1 MYEKT
6 KEQFTMMDT
15 NKLSNIDTKYISE
28 QTQELL
34 NKFNDS
40 QSQFTPM
47 KNVADAFLNF
57 SKSLVQHPEQ
67 LIKLQLDLYTSYL
80 NLWANTAE
88 KIMGTETTNVIN
100 PEKGDRRFSNPQW
113 DENILFN
120 YIKQSYLLTA
130 DWVAKSI
137 NDNEELSEEEK
148 KKLSFYTR
156 QFVDA
161 ISPTNFAMTNPD
173 VIEETIKTKGENLVE
188 GLKNLLNDLEKSPKG
203 SFKPSMTDYEAFKVG
218 ENIATTEGSVV
229 FENKMFQLIQYTP
242 KTKEVAK
249 TPLLICPPW
258 INKFYI
264 LDLQPKNS
272 FVKYAV
278 EEAGQTTF
286 LISWKNPDASYRDVS
301 WEDYMQ
307 DGLLEAF
314 TAVLDIT
321 GEEQLNAIGY
331 CIAGTLLT
339 STLAYMK
346 SKGDNRVKSA
356 TYFTSLSD
364 FSEAGELKLFTD
376 EDHISMIEAK
386 MEEQGFMKGEDMAGT
401 FSALRAND
409 LIWSFVVNNYLMG
422 KQPFPFD
429 LLYWNDDPTRLP
441 AAMHSYYLRNMYLE
455 NNLVKKGGLT
465 LKGTKIDITKIDT
478 PMYYITA
485 KEDHIAPWKGCFKH
499 LHMLE
504 KADVNF
510 ILASSGHIA
519 GIVNPPA
526 KKKGGFSIAPVN
538 GEKDCDKWLE
548 TATQHEG
555 SWWTNWN
562 EWINAQS
569 NNEKVAAR
577 KIGAKTKYKAIEPAP
592 GRYVVEK

>member
-1 MYEKT
+1 MTEKN
-6 KEQFTMMDT
+6 QF
-15 NKLSNIDTKYISE
+15 SNIDSNYINE

-34 NKFNDS
+34 NNFTKS
-40 QSQFTPM
+40 QSQFAPM
-47 KNVADAFLNF
+47 KNIADAFLNF
-57 SKSLVQHPEQ
+57 SQNLFKNPEN
-67 LIKLQLDLYTSYL
+67 LMKMQLDLYSSYL
-80 NLWANTAE
+80 NLWTNTAE
-88 KIMGTETTNVIN
+88 RIMGAEKANIVN

-130 DWVAKSI
+130 DCVAKTI
-137 NDNEELSEEEK
+137 DEDKELNAEDK
-148 KKLSFYTR
+148 QKVTFYAK

-161 ISPTNFAMTNPD
+161 ISPTNFALTNPD
-173 VIEETIKTKGENLVE
+173 VIEETIRTNGENLVS
-188 GLKNLLNDLEKSPKG
+188 GLKNLLNDLEKSPEG
-203 SFKPSMTDYEAFKVG
+203 TLRPSMTDYDAFEVG
-218 ENIATTEGSVV
+218 KNIATTEGSVV
-229 FENKMFQLIQYTP
+229 YENKLFQLIQYKSQTP
-242 KTKEVAK
+242 EVAK

-264 LDLQPKNS
+264 LDLQAKNS

-278 EEAGQTTF
+278 EDAGQTVF
-286 LISWKNPDASYRDVS
+286 LISWKNPDESYRNTS
-301 WEDYMQ
+301 WENYME

-314 TAVLDIT
+314 DKVLDIT

-346 SKGDNRVKSA
+346 AKGDNRIKSA
-356 TYFTSLSD
+356 TYFTSLAD

-376 EDHISMIEAK
+376 EDTIVNIEEKMAK
-386 MEEQGFMKGEDMAGT
+386 DGYLAGSDMAGI
-401 FSALRAND
+401 FSALRSND

-441 AAMHSYYLRNMYLE
+441 EAMHSFYLRNMYLN
-455 NNLVKKGGLT
+455 NNLVKKGGIT
-465 LKGTKIDITKIDT
+465 LKGEKIDISIIDT

-499 LHMLE
+499 LHQL
-504 KADVNF
+504 KSDIDFV
-510 ILASSGHIA
+510 LASSGHIA

-526 KKKGGFSIAPVN
+526 KKKGGFSIGKVN
-538 GEKDCDKWLE
+538 HEKDCDKWLSK
-548 TATQHEG
+548 AVAHEG
-555 SWWTNWN
+555 SWWDNWN
-562 EWINAQS
+562 VWINKKSEA
-569 NNEKVAAR
+569 KVPAR
-577 KIGAKTKYKAIEPAP
+577 KIGTNAKYKQIEAAP

>member
-1 MYEKT
+1 MT
-6 KEQFTMMDT
+6 DN
-15 NKLSNIDTKYISE
+15 NKFANIDTKYITE
-28 QTQELL
+28 QTQEIL
-34 NKFNDS
+34 NKFNES

-47 KNVADAFLNF
+47 KNISDAFINF
-57 SKSLVQHPEQ
+57 SNTLLQNPEQ
-67 LIKLQLDLYTSYL
+67 LVKLQLDLYSSYL

-88 KIMGTETTNVIN
+88 KIMGCESGNIYN
-100 PEKGDRRFSNPQW
+100 PQKGDRRFSNPQW

-130 DWVAKSI
+130 DWVAKTI
-137 NDNEELSEEEK
+137 DDNDTMDAETK
-148 KKLSFYTR
+148 QKVSFYSK

-161 ISPTNFAMTNPD
+161 ISPTNFALTNPD
-173 VIEETIKTKGENLVE
+173 VIEETIKTNGDNLVQ
-188 GLKNLLNDLEKSPKG
+188 GLKNLLSDLEKSPQGK
-203 SFKPSMTDYEAFKVG
+203 FKPSMTDYEAFEVG
-218 ENIATTEGSVV
+218 KNIATTEGSVV
-229 FENKMFQLIQYTP
+229 YENKMFQLIQYTP
-242 KTKEVAK
+242 KTKDVAK

-264 LDLQPKNS
+264 LDMQPKNS

-286 LISWKNPDASYRDVS
+286 LISWKNPDASYRNVN

-314 TAVLDIT
+314 DKVLDIT

-346 SKGDNRVKSA
+346 AKGDNRVKSA

-364 FSEAGELKLFTD
+364 FSESGELKMFTD
-376 EDHISMIEAK
+376 ENTIQLIESK
-386 MEEQGFMKGEDMAGT
+386 MAETGYMDGSDMAGI

-441 AAMHSYYLRNMYLE
+441 EAMHSFYLRNMYLE
-455 NNLVKKGGLT
+455 NNLVKKGGIT
-465 LKGTKIDITKIDT
+465 LKGEKIDITKIDT

-499 LHMLE
+499 LHMMP
-504 KADVNF
+504 KADVKF

-538 GEKDCDKWLE
+538 GQADCNKWLE
-548 TATQHEG
+548 TAESFEG

-569 NNEKVAAR
+569 EGKVPAR
-577 KIGAKTKYKAIEPAP
+577 KIGAKAKYKAIEAAP
-592 GRYVVEK
+592 GRYVVEA

>member
-1 MYEKT
+1 
-6 KEQFTMMDT
+6 MMDK
-15 NKLSNIDTKYISE
+15 NQFSNIDTKYISE
-28 QTQELL
+28 QTQEML

-47 KNVADAFLNF
+47 KNVADSFLNF
-57 SKSLVQHPEQ
+57 STTLMQNPEQ
-67 LIKLQLDLYTSYL
+67 LIKLQLDLYSSYL

-88 KIMGTETTNVIN
+88 RIMGNSKDNLIN

-113 DENILFN
+113 DENIMFN

-137 NDNEELSEEEK
+137 DENDGMDTETK
-148 KKLSFYTR
+148 QKVSFYSR

-161 ISPTNFAMTNPD
+161 ISPTNFALTNPD
-173 VIEETIKTKGENLVE
+173 VIEETIKTNGENLVE
-188 GLKNLLNDLEKSPKG
+188 GLKNLLADLEKSPQG
-203 SFKPSMTDYEAFKVG
+203 TLRPSMTDYEAFEVG
-218 ENIATTEGSVV
+218 KNIATTEGSVV

-242 KTKEVAK
+242 KTAEVAK
-249 TPLLICPPW
+249 KPLLVCPPW

-272 FVKYAV
+272 FIKYSV

-286 LISWKNPDASYRDVS
+286 LISWKNPDSSYRDIN
-301 WEDYMQ
+301 WEDYME
-307 DGLLEAF
+307 DGILKAVE
-314 TAVLDIT
+314 TVLDIT
-321 GEEQLNAIGY
+321 GEKDLNAIGY

-346 SKGDNRVKSA
+346 NKGDKRINSA

-364 FSEAGELKLFTD
+364 FSESGELKLFTD
-376 EDHISMIEAK
+376 EKTIESIEEK
-386 MEEQGFMKGEDMAGT
+386 MEDNGYLEGSEMAGI

-429 LLYWNDDPTRLP
+429 LLYWNDDPTRMP
-441 AAMHSYYLRNMYLE
+441 AAMHSFYLRNMYLN
-455 NNLVKKGGLT
+455 NNLVKKGGIT
-465 LKGTKIDITKIDT
+465 LKGEKIDISKIDT

-499 LHMLE
+499 LHMMP
-504 KADVNF
+504 KANINF

-519 GIVNPPA
+519 GVVNPPA
-526 KKKGGFSIAPVN
+526 KKKGGFSIAPVK
-538 GEKDCDKWLE
+538 GQKDGDTWLE
-548 TATQHEG
+548 TAKSHEG
-555 SWWTNWN
+555 SWWDNWN
-562 EWINAQS
+562 AWINDQS
-569 NNEKVAAR
+569 NNEKVPAR
-577 KIGAKTKYKAIEPAP
+577 KIGAKAKYKQIEPAP
-592 GRYVVEK
+592 GRYVVEA

>member
-1 MYEKT
+1 
-6 KEQFTMMDT
+6 MMDT

>member
-1 MYEKT
+1 MIEKNQFSGIDTQYITEKT
-6 KEQFTMMDT
+6 QDILNQF
-15 NKLSNIDTKYISE
+15 NE
-28 QTQELL
+28 
-34 NKFNDS
+34 S

-47 KNVADAFLNF
+47 KNIADAFINF
-57 SKSLVQHPEQ
+57 SQTLLQDPEK
-67 LIKLQLDLYTSYL
+67 LIKLQLDLYSSYL

-88 KIMGTETTNVIN
+88 KIMGGNPTNIIN
-100 PEKGDRRFSNPQW
+100 PERGDRRFANPQW

-137 NDNEELSEEEK
+137 DEDEKMDTETK
-148 KKLSFYTR
+148 KKVSFYSK

-173 VIEETIKTKGENLVE
+173 VIDETIKTNGENLVE
-188 GLKNLLNDLEKSPKG
+188 GLKNLLSDLEKSPNGKL
-203 SFKPSMTDYEAFKVG
+203 KPSMTDYEAFEVG
-218 ENIATTEGSVV
+218 KNIATTEGSVV

-242 KTKEVAK
+242 KTEKVAQ

-264 LDLQPKNS
+264 LDMQPKNS

-286 LISWKNPDASYRDVS
+286 LISWKNPDSSYRDVN

-314 TAVLDIT
+314 SAVLDIT
-321 GEEQLNAIGY
+321 GEKQLNAIGY

-346 SKGDNRVKSA
+346 AKGDNRVKSA

-364 FSEAGELKLFTD
+364 FSESGDLKMFTD
-376 EDHISMIEAK
+376 EDTIQMIESK
-386 MEEQGFMKGEDMAGT
+386 MEETGFLEGSEMAGI

-429 LLYWNDDPTRLP
+429 LLYWNDDPTRMP
-441 AAMHSYYLRNMYLE
+441 AAMHSFYLRNMYQN
-455 NNLVKKGGLT
+455 NNLVKKGGIT
-465 LKGTKIDITKIDT
+465 LKGEKIDISKIDT

-499 LHMLE
+499 LHML
-504 KADVNF
+504 KDANVKF

-538 GEKDCDKWLE
+538 GEKDCDKWLK
-548 TATQHEG
+548 TAESFEG

-569 NNEKVAAR
+569 ESKVPAR
-577 KIGAKTKYKAIEPAP
+577 KIGAKAKYKAIEAAP
-592 GRYVVEK
+592 GRYVVEA